1 MRKKSLDCIYELA
14 KQDSRV
20 VYIGSDVGA
29 ETLEQ
34 FKKEMP
40 DRFFMEG
47 ISEAHIIGMA
57 AGLAKSGYIPYVNTI
72 ATFLTRRC
80 YEQIVI
86 DVCLQNLPVKLI
98 ANGGGL
104 VYAPLGPTHM
114 AVDDIGLMRLLPNMQ
129 IIAPCDAHEMREYMM
144 KTIDIPGPVYVR
156 VGKGDEP
163 NISTE
168 QKRLWKEPNEALI
181 ITTGVMIH
189 QALKAIDLLQDKGVT
204 CGLLHLPR
212 IKPIDIDLVLT
223 RIKETR
229 LIITLEEHLRAG
241 GLGSNILEILSDLHH
256 INTPKI
262 LRLGLPDHFVEL
274 YGSQQELFQHYE
286 LDATG
291 ISQRVLQCLA
301 TINSNALLSL

>member
-1 MRKKSLDCIYELA
+1 MRKQSLECIYELA
-14 KQDSRV
+14 KKDSRI

-34 FKKEMP
+34 FRKEMP

-114 AVDDIGLMRLLPNMQ
+114 AVDDIGLMRLLPNMH
-129 IIAPCDAHEMREYMM
+129 IIAPCDAHEMQQYMM
-144 KTIDIPGPVYVR
+144 KTIDMPGPVYMR
-156 VGKGDEP
+156 VAKGDEP
-163 NISTE
+163 TISAE
-168 QKRLWKEPNEALI
+168 KNHLWKKPGEALI

-189 QALKAIDLLQDKGVT
+189 QALKAIDLLHEKDID
-204 CGLLHLPR
+204 CGLLHLPI
-212 IKPIDIDLVLT
+212 IKPLD
-223 RIKETR
+223 KA
-229 LIITLEEHLRAG
+229 LILKNIQNVALIVTLEEHMKAG
-241 GLGSNILEILSDLHH
+241 GFGSSILEILSDNLHPADL
-256 INTPKI
+256 PKI
-262 LRLGLPDHFVEL
+262 LRLGLPDQFVEL
-274 YGSQQELFQHYE
+274 YGSQQALFKHYQ
-286 LDATG
+286 LDPVG
-291 ISQRVLQCLA
+291 ISQQVLRYCCA
-301 TINSNALLSL
+301 SMTN

>member
-14 KQDSRV
+14 KQDPRV

-34 FKKEMP
+34 FRQEMP

-57 AGLAKSGYIPYVNTI
+57 AGLAKAGYIPYVNTI

-80 YEQIVI
+80 YEQITI

-114 AVDDIGLMRLLPNMQ
+114 AVDDIGLMRLLPNMN
-129 IIAPCDAHEMREYMM
+129 IIAPCDANEMENWMM
-144 KTIDIPGPVYVR
+144 QTTAISGPVYVR
-156 VGKGDEP
+156 VAKGDEP
-163 NISTE
+163 TISLN
-168 QKRLWKEPNEALI
+168 KNNLWKKPGEALI
-181 ITTGVMIH
+181 ITTGVMPH
-189 QALKAIDLLQDKGVT
+189 QALKAIDLLEEQGIS
-204 CGLLHLPR
+204 CGLLHLP
-212 IKPIDIDLVLT
+212 IVKPIDRDLILT
-223 RIKETR
+223 HIKSVS
-229 LIITLEEHLRAG
+229 LVITLEEHLKAG
-241 GLGSNILEILSDLHH
+241 GLGSSVLEIVSDLHY
-256 INTPKI
+256 INTPKM

-274 YGSQQELFQHYE
+274 YGSQQELFQHYG
-286 LDATG
+286 LDAKG
-291 ISQRVLQCLA
+291 ISQKILRCLNPI
-301 TINSNALLSL
+301 TS